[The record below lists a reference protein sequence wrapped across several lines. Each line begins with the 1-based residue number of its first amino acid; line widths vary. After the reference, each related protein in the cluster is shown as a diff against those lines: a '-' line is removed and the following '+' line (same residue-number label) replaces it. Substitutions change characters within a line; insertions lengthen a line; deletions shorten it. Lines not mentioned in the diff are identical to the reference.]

1 MLPPLLLLLGH
12 LGGGLREGERKDGR
26 VWMQKNIKDSMRLR
40 YILCRWIDR
49 RQGGRGVMLT
59 SDSDEGEV
67 ILTRGGGG
75 RLQ

>member
-1 MLPPLLLLLGH
+1 
-12 LGGGLREGERKDGR
+12 
-26 VWMQKNIKDSMRLR
+26 MQKNIKDSMRLR